1 MLPHVPWRQVTLKHR
16 SAVTWTFPLE
26 RNEIASFS
34 HEVLL
39 DAAEIIWQREFG
51 NNETGTFP

>member
-1 MLPHVPWRQVTLKHR
+1 MLLRVPWQQVTPKRR

-39 DAAEIIWQREFG
+39 DAVEIIWQR
-51 NNETGTFP
+51 